1 MGLRTKFNLALL
13 VACLIGMGAASVMS
27 YRVATNTALEEIRR
41 EVDLIRS
48 YALAVRHYTVT
59 GVRPLL
65 KDQGEIFFLPHTVPS
80 FAAQTVFAR
89 FQEKF
94 PDYYY
99 KEAVL
104 NPTNPRDKA
113 EPWEEEMINELRANP
128 DQETASRVIEENGER
143 VFAMAFPMQIT
154 NEGCLACHST
164 PDVAPASMID
174 IYGSENGF
182 GWQMNEIVG
191 AQVVRVPMSVA
202 DSRATHT
209 VIVLIAAI
217 AVAFAIVLLITNVL
231 LSRIVIKPVMRMSE
245 IAEKVSL
252 GDFSV
257 EEYVKPGKDEI
268 SSLSVSFNRMR
279 RSLEK
284 AMQLLD

>member
-13 VACLIGMGAASVMS
+13 VACLIGMGAASALS
-27 YRVATNTALEEIRR
+27 YRVATNSALEEIRR

-48 YALAVRHYTVT
+48 FALAVRHYTVT

-65 KDQGEIFFLPHTVPS
+65 ADQGEILFLPHTVPS
-80 FAAQTVFAR
+80 FAAQTVFSR

-104 NPTNPRDKA
+104 NPTNPEDRA
-113 EPWEEEMINELRANP
+113 APWEAEMINELRANP
-128 DQETASRVIEENGER
+128 DLDTANRVIEERGER
-143 VFAMAFPMQIT
+143 VFAMAFPFRIT
-154 NEGCLACHST
+154 NPGCLACHST
-164 PDVAPASMID
+164 PEVAPAAMID
-174 IYGSENGF
+174 LYGSENGF
-182 GWQMNEIVG
+182 GWQLNEVVG
-191 AQVVRVPMSVA
+191 AQIVKVPMSVA
-202 DSRATHT
+202 DSRASQT
-209 VIVLIAAI
+209 VMVLIAAI
-217 AVAFAIVLLITNVL
+217 AVAFLIVLLITNLL

-252 GDFSV
+252 GDFSA

-279 RSLEK
+279 RSLDR
-284 AMQLLD
+284 AMQLLE